1 MSKLALRNLNQ
12 VDHTSNPSRNSG
24 IFSWVT
30 HRGSGY
36 RTGACQAIADL
47 AYLEQ
52 KDMAETCRSRPLL
65 LLILTFLIA
74 VICCVQYLPPQ
85 MRLTPTVIQSVGIWG
100 GTAALGAIWLVQ
112 VNLPHA
118 QGHL

>member
-1 MSKLALRNLNQ
+1 MQIAAFTPAYTH
-12 VDHTSNPSRNSG
+12 VSN
-24 IFSWVT
+24 
-30 HRGSGY
+30 
-36 RTGACQAIADL
+36 
-47 AYLEQ
+47 
-52 KDMAETCRSRPLL
+52 RS
-65 LLILTFLIA
+65 
-74 VICCVQYLPPQ
+74 ICCVQYLPPQ